1 MKGVGF
7 LFTYINGGHLR
18 FSVAKIWGFDALLS
32 WYMFVMLV
40 LWHIFQVKKFLV
52 SKEILWE

>member
-18 FSVAKIWGFDALLS
+18 FSIAKIWGFDALLS

-40 LWHIFQVKKFLV
+40 L
-52 SKEILWE
+52 